1 MPRDSKVY
9 LEDILE
15 AIGKIGLYTAS
26 PPALLA

>member
-15 AIGKIGLYTAS
+15 DLPSNGRRS
-26 PPALLA
+26 LAYEIS